1 VCHLWGW
8 FDTVFRLSQ
17 EVVIFWLVANQCKF
31 YRGTQARIGNIWG
44 KYDYGY
50 SRMSLY
56 INGNVLTAR
65 FLVTG
70 NYCILFDSGQLLKHD
85 QGVPCRSMTKHD
97 QTNSH
102 QTFCQL
108 GEQKVPCRSM
118 TKGYLGHLFDL
129 ATSGIWELL
138 VAEQV

>member
-8 FDTVFRLSQ
+8 FDTVFCLSQ
-17 EVVIFWLVANQCKF
+17 EVVILWLVANQCKF

-85 QGVPCRSMTKHD
+85 QGVPCRSND
-97 QTNSH
+97 QTWRNKFTPNMSVSLVSRRYLVEAWPRGTLV
-102 QTFCQL
+102 TFL
-108 GEQKVPCRSM
+108 
-118 TKGYLGHLFDL
+118 T
-129 ATSGIWELL
+129 
-138 VAEQV
+138 